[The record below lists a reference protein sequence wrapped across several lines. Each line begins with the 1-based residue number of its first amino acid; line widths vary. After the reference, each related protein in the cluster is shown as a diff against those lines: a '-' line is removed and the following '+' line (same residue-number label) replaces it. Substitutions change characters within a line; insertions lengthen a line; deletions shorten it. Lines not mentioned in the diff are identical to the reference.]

1 MAQTEIN
8 QNQLSLGSET
18 AVDLLAMQNGWKGN
32 MITALNGKIPGYASN
47 ADTMP
52 TLVNKFSALTGN
64 TPDSV
69 YGIFKAYAYGT
80 VRLHNFSM
88 PKTSNNTWEITVC
101 KKVYYDGVI
110 GNDGYA
116 NNGINFNIEIMAG
129 KVFLTVPVYREDD
142 PESREYITFES
153 EYGIYPFVTG
163 TKYWFKIG
171 YSADGKYYSK
181 VSTDGTNYT
190 TVLESASARK
200 TECDD
205 YLWINVSGSNPDWES
220 DVLYLTECRVVVDG
234 TTVFDGSGNINISNA
249 QGANADATWQD
260 GAVYMRQAIQL

>member
-1 MAQTEIN
+1 MAQTELN

-18 AVDLLAMQNGWKGN
+18 AVDLLAMQNGWKGQ
-32 MITALNGKIPGYASN
+32 MITALNNKVAGYADNS
-47 ADTMP
+47 DTME
-52 TLVNKFSALTGN
+52 TLVQKFAALTGN

-69 YGIFKAYAYGT
+69 YGIFKSFSSGT
-80 VRLHNFSM
+80 VRFHNFSM

-101 KKVYYDGVI
+101 KKVYYSGVI
-110 GNDGYA
+110 ENDAYPS
-116 NNGINFNIEIMAG
+116 NGISFEINIMGG

-142 PESREYITFES
+142 PASREYITFES
-153 EYGIYPFVTG
+153 EYDIYSFVAG

-171 YSADGKYYSK
+171 YSADGKYYAK

-205 YLWINVSGSNPDWES
+205 YLRIHVRGSNPDGES
-220 DVLYLTECRVVVDG
+220 DALYLTECRVVVDG
-234 TTVFDGSGNINISNA
+234 TTVFDGGGNITISNS
-249 QGANADATWQD
+249 QANADVTWQD
-260 GAVYMRQAIQL
+260 GAVYLLQAIQL

>member
-1 MAQTEIN
+1 MAQTELN

-18 AVDLLAMQNGWKGN
+18 AIDLLAMQNGWKGQ
-32 MITALNGKIPGYASN
+32 MITALNNKVAGYASN
-47 ADTMP
+47 ADTMT

-69 YGIFKAYAYGT
+69 YGIFKSFSFGT

-88 PKTSNNTWEITVC
+88 PKISNNTWEITVC
-101 KKVYYDGVI
+101 KKSYNDGVI
-110 GNDGYA
+110 QNDMYA
-116 NNGINFNIEIMAG
+116 NDGINFNIEIMAG
-129 KVFLTVPVYREDD
+129 KVYLTVPVYREDD

-153 EYGIYPFVTG
+153 EYGVYSFVAG

-171 YSADGKYYSK
+171 YSADGKYYAK

-205 YLWINVSGSNPDWES
+205 YLWLSVAGSNPDRES
-220 DVLYLTECRVVVDG
+220 DALYLTECSVAIDG
-234 TTVFDGSGNINISNA
+234 TTVFDGGGNLTISNT
-249 QGANADATWQD
+249 QANADVTWQD
-260 GAVYMRQAIQL
+260 GAVYMLQAIQL